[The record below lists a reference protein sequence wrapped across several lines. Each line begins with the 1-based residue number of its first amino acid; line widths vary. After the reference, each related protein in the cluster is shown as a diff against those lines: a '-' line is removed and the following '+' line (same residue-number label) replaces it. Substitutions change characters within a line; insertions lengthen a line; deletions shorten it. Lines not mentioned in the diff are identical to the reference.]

1 MSTRDKI
8 LQFLYDRVES
18 TPEQIANGIR
28 DEIDNTVLFLK
39 GMQREGLVVEKEKG
53 IIRKRKVYSLTPTG
67 LEEAKRVK
75 ENVQRKAENIM
86 RSIQNGKDPKELME
100 EYGDIL
106 PMLLMMS
113 MVDAMLQDLILFDQL

>member
-86 RSIQNGKDPKELME
+86 RSIQSGKDPKELME